1 MNQETRTPPPATT
14 APTASREHGRE
25 RGREPGAESI
35 TGLIRN
41 LAADVSAL
49 LGKEMA
55 LAKSEVRESVSEV
68 KTAVGAIATG
78 AAIAMAGLVI
88 LLLSGVYGLSNV
100 VDPWL
105 AALIVGATALLVGF
119 LMVNAAKKTMSASE
133 IMPERTVES
142 AKKDKETFERSI
154 Q

>member
-1 MNQETRTPPPATT
+1 MNQETRTSPPVAT
-14 APTASREHGRE
+14 APTASREHSRE
-25 RGREPGAESI
+25 HGAESI

-55 LAKSEVRESVSEV
+55 LAKSEVRESVTEV

-105 AALIVGATALLVGF
+105 AALIVGAAALLVGF
-119 LMVNAAKKTMSASE
+119 LMVNAAKKKMSASE
-133 IMPERTVES
+133 IVPERTVES

>member
-1 MNQETRTPPPATT
+1 MNQETRTPPVRT

-25 RGREPGAESI
+25 YGAESI

-41 LAADVSAL
+41 LATDVSTL
-49 LGKEMA
+49 FGKEMA

-105 AALIVGATALLVGF
+105 AALIVGAAALLVGF
-119 LMVNAAKKTMSASE
+119 LMVNAAKKKMSESG
-133 IMPERTVES
+133 IVPERMVAS